1 MRAEN
6 YNRMK
11 NVAESSGTVIFEH
24 EGKLYI
30 VRKPSQWTSTALF
43 VTGLLTFI
51 FLANGIL
58 QLFVFNKGSDKLS
71 AAGIILSAA
80 GVLFAFIS
88 WRIIALRKKINSLPP
103 EKFKSICVIDLG
115 SDNLLDENEKAFSL
129 ALGRNEDWWKRE
141 YPGSYQALS
150 RVLVLPWNEF
160 YTAEHVDFIAVKIKQ
175 CIADL
180 SLVKTK

>member
-58 QLFVFNKGSDKLS
+58 QLFLFNKGSDKLS

-115 SDNLLDENEKAFSL
+115 SDNLLDENEKVLTSL
-129 ALGRNEDWWKRE
+129 SSLSIKRKMQV
-141 YPGSYQALS
+141 GSS
-150 RVLVLPWNEF
+150 SPKLVLCWDKKTLN
-160 YTAEHVDFIAVKIKQ
+160 
-175 CIADL
+175 
-180 SLVKTK
+180 LVKGNPFSGGISAV